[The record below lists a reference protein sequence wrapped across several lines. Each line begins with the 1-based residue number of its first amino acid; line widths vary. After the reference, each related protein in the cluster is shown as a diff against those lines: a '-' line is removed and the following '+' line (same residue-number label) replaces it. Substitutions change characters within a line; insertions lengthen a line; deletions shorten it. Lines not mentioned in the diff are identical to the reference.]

1 MCDGRLFQKLAPE
14 TGKARLPAVPSQL
27 PDCKPF
33 FLCLESDSR
42 EQVRMYYGSG
52 TVHSNDRANDV
63 MPLLKK
69 YHVVPLKK
77 YHGILGRYF
86 LPWYY
91 RVPWHWYHGKKYRPK
106 IPCTMV
112 PEYHCTWYFGAV
124 LFTMVKSTAP
134 KYHVIWYFG
143 AVLVTMVKSTA
154 PKYHVPRYRNTIV
167 HGILGLY
174 FLPW

>member
-1 MCDGRLFQKLAPE
+1 
-14 TGKARLPAVPSQL
+14 
-27 PDCKPF
+27 
-33 FLCLESDSR
+33 
-42 EQVRMYYGSG
+42 
-52 TVHSNDRANDV
+52 
-63 MPLLKK
+63 
-69 YHVVPLKK
+69 
-77 YHGILGRYF
+77 
-86 LPWYY
+86 
-91 RVPWHWYHGKKYRPK
+91 
-106 IPCTMV
+106 MV